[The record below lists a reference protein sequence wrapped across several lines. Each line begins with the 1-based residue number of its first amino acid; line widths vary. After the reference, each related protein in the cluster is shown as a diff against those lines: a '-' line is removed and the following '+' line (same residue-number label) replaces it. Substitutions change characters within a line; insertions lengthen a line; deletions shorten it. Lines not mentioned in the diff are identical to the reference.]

1 MNFIFGA
8 GSNGLSF
15 LNLTKLKIN
24 YFVDNDRN
32 LWGKKFNSIK
42 CISPTSLRTKKIN
55 KIIIATPAIENV
67 KSQLDIMKIDKKK
80 ILISP
85 ELLVNLNEFPKNN
98 FLVTANGINGGIY
111 KLNIF
116 RNRIKRV
123 FAGSVRGI
131 VKVKDTYVCADENE
145 GILILNKD
153 FKIIK
158 KQKLDYMSNP
168 HCIDFDQ
175 KNRIIYVNI
184 TALDCIYKISYP
196 SLKILKKI
204 HIFKKKFYDAH
215 HINSIKYNDEN
226 LYLTMFSLKG
236 IFRNDVWNDGGI
248 IKYNL
253 KNGKKKIIKKNLFQP
268 HSIQIVNNKLYVCN
282 SMKFEI
288 LLNLQNKIPFNG
300 YARGLLVKKDYI
312 LVGMSKVRRLDRF
325 RQFNKHISQ
334 DAGVIFLNRHRNTSN
349 FFKFPTSEIYDIIE
363 A

>member
-15 LNLTKLKIN
+15 LSSTKLKIN
-24 YFVDNDRN
+24 YFIDNDRN

-42 CISPTSLRTKKIN
+42 CISPTDLRKRKIN

-67 KSQLDIMKIDKKK
+67 KSQLDLMNIDKKK

-85 ELLVNLNEFPKNN
+85 ELLINLHEFPKNN
-98 FLVTANGINGGIY
+98 FLVSANGINGGIY
-111 KLNIF
+111 KLNISK
-116 RNRIKRV
+116 NRIKRV
-123 FAGSVRGI
+123 FKGSIRGI
-131 VKVKDTYVCADENE
+131 VKVNDTYICADENE
-145 GILILNKD
+145 GILILNRD
-153 FKIIK
+153 FKVINK
-158 KQKLDYMSNP
+158 KKLDYMSNP
-168 HCIDFDQ
+168 HCLDFDQ
-175 KNRIIYVNI
+175 KNQIIYVNI
-184 TALDCIYKISYP
+184 TALDCVYKISYP

-204 HIFKKKFYDAH
+204 YIFKKNFYDAH
-215 HINSIKYNDEN
+215 HINSIKYQNDN

-236 IFRNDVWNDGGI
+236 IFRNDIWNDGAI

-253 KNGKKKIIKKNLFQP
+253 KSCKKKIITKNLFQP
-268 HSIQIVNNKLYVCN
+268 HSIQVVSKILHVCN

-288 LLNLQNKIPFNG
+288 LLNLQKKIRFNG
-300 YARGLLVKKDYI
+300 YARGLLVKKEYI

-325 RQFNKHISQ
+325 SQFNKHISQ
-334 DAGVIFLNRHRNTSN
+334 DAGVIFLNRVRNTSN